1 MRKKYMWWIAP
12 VALLL
17 LAGALYGPIVSN
29 VEHPKFTVVKKDGNI
44 EIRDYPSI
52 IVAQVEVSGERD
64 PALREGFRQIA
75 NYIFGNNLS
84 SRKVAMTAPVTQ
96 QASEK
101 IAMTAPVTQQGNG
114 NSWQVRFIMPA
125 RYTMQTLPRPNNPS
139 VKIEQIQ
146 AERFAVI
153 RFSGLA
159 GKPSLD
165 RHTRELEAYLRS
177 HNIQALAAPTYA
189 FYNPPWTLP
198 FLRRNEIM
206 IQIAR

>member
-1 MRKKYMWWIAP
+1 MWWIAAAG
-12 VALLL
+12 VLV
-17 LAGALYGPIVSN
+17 LAGALYGPIVSR
-29 VEHPKFTVVKKDGNI
+29 VEQPKYQVVKKDGNI
-44 EIRDYPSI
+44 EIRDYPSM
-52 IVAQVEVSGERD
+52 IVAKVDVTGQRD
-64 PALREGFRQIA
+64 PALREGFREIA

-101 IAMTAPVTQQGNG
+101 IAMTAPVSQQGNG
-114 NSWQVRFIMPA
+114 KNWQVRFIMPA
-125 RYTMQTLPRPNNPS
+125 KYTMQTLPRPNNPS
-139 VKIEQIQ
+139 VKLEEIA

-159 GKPSLD
+159 GRASLD
-165 RHTRELEAYLRS
+165 GHTKELEAYLRT
-177 HNIQALAAPTYA
+177 NNLKALGVPTYA

-206 IQIAR
+206 IEVAR